1 MTRII
6 AEPGLKRVPPRRA
19 PKLASRERYVARLL
33 ADPHLHPHWLLAGTP
48 KRACNKPRHRHAA
61 WSAPNGSCL
70 RRWTVL
76 ASEQADGVAKSPQDV
91 PSVLPALRILE
102 LSRGTW
108 LDRGYLPAQQASS
121 NRARA
126 AHICSISSSRIP
138 SRVANRRN
146 FVARAARR
154 VHRAKSNG
162 LGAVAE
168 LPATSLLLGRM
179 TATERLAAFLIEM
192 ERRIGADGGVILL
205 PMSRG
210 DVADYLGLSLETVSR
225 VIAHLVGRGI
235 VAVNGREIMLR
246 RRNWLADAREGD
258 LPSALLE
265 VQDVYTRSIRA
276 R

>member
-1 MTRII
+1 MLDCIEAHRNAGALMELQRNTIMVEREAEICGEGDPATRIWEVVSG
-6 AEPGLKRVPPRRA
+6 AVRSLKSMADGRRQIVEFHFQGDLFG
-19 PKLASRERYVARLL
+19 LASSER
-33 ADPHLHPHWLLAGTP
+33 HPLTAEAICETQVLIIERG
-48 KRACNKPRHRHAA
+48 KFDRAC
-61 WSAPNGSCL
+61 
-70 RRWTVL
+70 
-76 ASEQADGVAKSPQDV
+76 SENLQV
-91 PSVLPALRILE
+91 
-102 LSRGTW
+102 
-108 LDRGYLPAQQASS
+108 
-121 NRARA
+121 
-126 AHICSISSSRIP
+126 
-138 SRVANRRN
+138 
-146 FVARAARR
+146 ARR
-154 VHRAKSNG
+154 VDDAAARA
-162 LGAVAE
+162 VVH
-168 LPATSLLLGRM
+168 PQQHSLLLGRM